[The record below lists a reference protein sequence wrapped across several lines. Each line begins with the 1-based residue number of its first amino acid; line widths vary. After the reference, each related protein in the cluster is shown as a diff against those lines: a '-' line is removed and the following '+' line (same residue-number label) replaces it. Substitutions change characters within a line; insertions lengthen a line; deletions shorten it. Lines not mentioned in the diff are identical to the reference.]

1 MAASDLNSLICLRK
15 RKHLFLV
22 YFLFPRVHWKLHV
35 HFIYIEV
42 EFIASPEMEEKNY
55 SPEEVSEYDDW
66 GFDRDLLENKK
77 KLLYCWLVNLLK
89 NNVPIPAS
97 SQLAFTCSK
106 STMETVEQ

>member
-1 MAASDLNSLICLRK
+1 M
-15 RKHLFLV
+15 
-22 YFLFPRVHWKLHV
+22 

-42 EFIASPEMEEKNY
+42 EFIASPEVEEKNY

-77 KLLYCWLVNLLK
+77 KLLYYWLVNLLK

-97 SQLAFTCSK
+97 FQLAFTCSK